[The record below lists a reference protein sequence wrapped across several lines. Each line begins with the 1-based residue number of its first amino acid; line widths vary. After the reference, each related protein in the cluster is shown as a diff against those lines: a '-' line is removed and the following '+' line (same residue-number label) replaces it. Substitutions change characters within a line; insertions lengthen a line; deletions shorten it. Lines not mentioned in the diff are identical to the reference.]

1 MHTLT
6 PVHKRVRSNQ
16 LVNRK
21 ERKVKE
27 WGGMDRERKGE
38 EGRATVGHKTFS
50 FHTGHGKW

>member
-27 WGGMDRERKGE
+27 WGGMDDKDRERKGE
-38 EGRATVGHKTFS
+38 LP
-50 FHTGHGKW
+50 